1 MEYLFNLIPLVI
13 PWGRFAP
20 LRSDLP
26 TAVKPEEDGGNGN
39 ARKFWEWNEE
49 QVKAYL

>member
-1 MEYLFNLIPLVI
+1 LTTLVI

-26 TAVKPEEDGGNGN
+26 KATKPEEEGGNGN
-39 ARKFWEWNEE
+39 AQKFWEWNEE
-49 QVKAYL
+49 QVKNYL